1 MSMNFSDIAILVIE
15 ILIIAELE
23 KWSHKLN
30 EKCWF
35 DWKNWNINHENLFSY
50 IKLGK
55 EILNF
60 KNIEIEK
67 YKF

>member
-1 MSMNFSDIAILVIE
+1 MPWFSNMSMNFSDIAILIIE
-15 ILIIAELE
+15 ILIIAEL
-23 KWSHKLN
+23 KQL
-30 EKCWF
+30 
-35 DWKNWNINHENLFSY
+35 KNWNIKHENWFSY

-55 EILNF
+55 EILTF